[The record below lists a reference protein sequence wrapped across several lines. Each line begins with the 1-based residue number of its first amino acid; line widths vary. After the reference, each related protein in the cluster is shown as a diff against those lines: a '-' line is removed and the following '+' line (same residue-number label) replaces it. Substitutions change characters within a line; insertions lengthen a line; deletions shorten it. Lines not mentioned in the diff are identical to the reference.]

1 MREGSRI
8 VPDHYVAWWNVENLF
23 DLSSSTHRPPT
34 LKKRLKSELK
44 GWTAL
49 VLKAK
54 VRQLA
59 SIITHMNDGL
69 GPDILGVCEVE
80 NEPVLNR
87 LVAALAPLGR
97 NYRVAHEDS
106 SDKRGIDIAF
116 IYDADRYTAEK
127 QFHYEVVKRSATRDI
142 FQVNF
147 RIRTKSKR
155 LLVLI
160 GNHWPSR
167 LGEAAYRIIAGETLS
182 YWIQRIHEV
191 LGGEPLV
198 VVMGDFNDEPF
209 SPSLTDFALS
219 TEMTTKVLRARNERL
234 HNLMW
239 PLMGQGVTS
248 YVYSGTPTMLDQ
260 FMVTRGM
267 LRRDAP
273 IKPLRDSVSVLRFP
287 EMVSRS
293 VYKTPRRFGRP
304 SSRLDRSGFS
314 DHYPIAVMLRE
325 VE

>member
-1 MREGSRI
+1 MSE
-8 VPDHYVAWWNVENLF
+8 HYVAWWNVENLF
-23 DLSSSTHRPPT
+23 DLESSQHRSAT

-44 GWTAL
+44 GWTAP

-54 VRQLA
+54 LHQLA
-59 SIITHMNDGL
+59 SILTQMNDGL
-69 GPDILGVCEVE
+69 GPDILGMCEVE
-80 NEPVLNR
+80 NEAVLEK
-87 LVAALAPLGR
+87 LVAALASLGR
-97 NYRVAHEDS
+97 NYQVAHEDS
-106 SDKRGIDIAF
+106 SDRRGIDIAF
-116 IYDADRYTAEK
+116 IYDADRYEAEE

-147 RIRTKSKR
+147 RTEDER

-167 LGEAAYRIIAGETLS
+167 LGEPAYRIIAGETLS

-191 LGGEPLV
+191 LGGEPSVL
-198 VVMGDFNDEPF
+198 VMGDFNDEPF

-239 PLMGQGVTS
+239 PLMGQGETS
-248 YVYSGTPTMLDQ
+248 YVYKGTPNMLDQ
-260 FMVTRGM
+260 FLVSRGM
-267 LRRDAP
+267 LRRDAE
-273 IKPLRDSVSVLRFP
+273 IKPITRSVSVLRYP
-287 EMVSRS
+287 EMVKSG
-293 VYKTPRRFGRP
+293 YNAPKRFGRP
-304 SSRLDRSGFS
+304 SSGLDRKGFS
-314 DHYPIAVMLRE
+314 DHYPIAVTLRE